1 MAPLEAK
8 RLPRRE
14 LTPAELVGLFQSYGC
29 DGDIVSPLLSD
40 GEVGVAILAP
50 CMCLF
55 TSLSVFVTE
64 QAASGEV
71 TGSPGNPLDMK
82 WCNDLQGWCKK
93 KGSVMD

>member
-40 GEVGVAILAP
+40 CEVGVAIFAP
-50 CMCLF
+50 SLCLI
-55 TSLSVFVTE
+55 TSHGVFVTE
-64 QAASGEV
+64 QAAWGE
-71 TGSPGNPLDMK
+71 GGREFGKSPSYEIVN
-82 WCNDLQGWCKK
+82 
-93 KGSVMD
+93 

>member
-1 MAPLEAK
+1 MVPLEAE

-50 CMCLF
+50 CVCLF
-55 TSLSVFVTE
+55 TSHGVFVTE
-64 QAASGEV
+64 QAAGVEV
-71 TGSPGNPLDMK
+71 TQSSEIP
-82 WCNDLQGWCKK
+82 WI
-93 KGSVMD
+93 